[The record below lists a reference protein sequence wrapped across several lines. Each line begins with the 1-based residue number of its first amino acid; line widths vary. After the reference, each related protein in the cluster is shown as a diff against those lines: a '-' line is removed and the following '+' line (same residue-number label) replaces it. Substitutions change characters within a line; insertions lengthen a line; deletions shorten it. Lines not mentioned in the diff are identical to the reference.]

1 MRSRRSSGAV
11 DESKQTPPPNDSNV
25 SRNSSR
31 KSSNHPSSQLSFF
44 GFRDRRNTV
53 PLVGGSCLDVA
64 RPFSTEEAPSPPVPP
79 PPTETEPSQDQ
90 KTTLRRSFSLFRR
103 KTSSQMN
110 SPVPVTPKSAKS
122 PWRRF
127 RSSSKT
133 SVQGPA
139 NSNEVIEYPPRHF
152 NRVAPR
158 PTRPI
163 PPVPQESP
171 PTSESGEPNESTNTL
186 RRHNRSASLQ
196 EAHMPLAEP
205 PPSIGWNTPNPVT
218 RGGASLDM
226 NHFIGSVETSTRS
239 SHNLLFGT
247 DERRERLPTVRDLAI
262 LPTQRVMR
270 YVLFFKGSQ
279 HLSFPQIRRIF
290 TQYGFSSSRS
300 FGPHPGRRSHSTPDC
315 PSPR

>member
-1 MRSRRSSGAV
+1 MRSRRNSGAI
-11 DESKQTPPPNDSNV
+11 DEAKRTPPNGSNV

-31 KSSNHPSSQLSFF
+31 KSSNHPSFF
-44 GFRDRRNTV
+44 GFSDKRNTV

-64 RPFSTEEAPSPPVPP
+64 RRFSAEEAPSPPVPT
-79 PPTETEPSQDQ
+79 PPTETEQSQDQ

-110 SPVPVTPKSAKS
+110 SPVPATPKSAKS

-133 SVQGPA
+133 SSQGPA
-139 NSNEVIEYPPRHF
+139 NSNEVIESPPRHF
-152 NRVAPR
+152 NRVPPR
-158 PTRPI
+158 PMG
-163 PPVPQESP
+163 PVPSVPLESP
-171 PTSESGEPNESTNTL
+171 PTSESGEPNMSTRTL

-196 EAHMPLAEP
+196 EAYVPLVEP
-205 PPSIGWNTPNPVT
+205 PPSIGWNTPNPMK

-226 NHFIGSVETSTRS
+226 NHFIGSVETSTLS

-270 YVLFFKGSQ
+270 YVLFFKGS
-279 HLSFPQIRRIF
+279 
-290 TQYGFSSSRS
+290 
-300 FGPHPGRRSHSTPDC
+300 
-315 PSPR
+315 